1 MSKAILLN
9 DGNYVGMGLV
19 KFPCEVEVF
28 GHNGADNI
36 FGDVFVSRDE
46 LVRVGA
52 EPDAF
57 ADDGMPWSF
66 ENGVSIEVIK

>member
-9 DGNYVGMGLV
+9 DGNYFGMGLV
-19 KFPCEVEVF
+19 KCPCEVEVC

-36 FGDVFVSRDE
+36 TGAVFVSRDE

-52 EPDAF
+52 EPNAF
-57 ADDGMPWSF
+57 ADDGLPWSF
-66 ENGVSIEVIK
+66 ENGVSIEVIQ

>member
-9 DGNYVGMGLV
+9 DGNYFGMGLV
-19 KFPCEVEVF
+19 RFPCEVEVLA
-28 GHNGADNI
+28 HNCADNI

-52 EPDAF
+52 EPSAF

-66 ENGVSIEVIK
+66 KNGVSIEVIQ